1 VESVD
6 ALVRAHEEGG
16 WREADLLQAA
26 DSISFLETMIP
37 LVSAW
42 PPERAEGKVRH
53 SVQRIKPEL
62 TRARELATPYYEA
75 GLRSLAEAAA

>member
-1 VESVD
+1 VV
-6 ALVRAHEEGG
+6 A
-16 WREADLLQAA
+16 
-26 DSISFLETMIP
+26 
-37 LVSAW
+37 AW
-42 PPERAEGKVRH
+42 PPARAEGKVRH